1 MKDATQLQNIKKK
14 SPKSTFRS
22 QSENK
27 VRKNMFAPGNID
39 KNINYNSE
47 KQIKLKKSSNKS
59 LVVLS
64 EDYTP
69 KSEQVLFEKKKVVK
83 SEFPKFEN
91 NPRSPNSWVEDNNS
105 VAHSGS
111 SYKSLSVNQNHQS
124 KLGI

>member
-91 NPRSPNSWVEDNNS
+91 NPRSPNS
-105 VAHSGS
+105 
-111 SYKSLSVNQNHQS
+111 
-124 KLGI
+124 